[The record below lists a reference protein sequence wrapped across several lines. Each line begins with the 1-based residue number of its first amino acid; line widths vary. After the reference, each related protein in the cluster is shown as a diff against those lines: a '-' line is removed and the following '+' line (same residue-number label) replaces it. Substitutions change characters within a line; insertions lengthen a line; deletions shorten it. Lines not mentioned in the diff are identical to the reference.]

1 MLILKV
7 FKIIVNIEQ
16 NIVIEL
22 SKIYYE
28 NEAICIKGS
37 KMKLLN
43 LIGYSGSKFSDL
55 CAVTLFTYMSI
66 NCICQR
72 VFISFFDKTHENKVH
87 VLMKNTESRDIQS
100 LIVICSQRME
110 T

>member
-16 NIVIEL
+16 NIVIDL
-22 SKIYYE
+22 CKIYYE
-28 NEAICIKGS
+28 KEAICIYGG
-37 KMKLLN
+37 KMKLLK
-43 LIGYSGSKFSDL
+43 IGVKIFGL
-55 CAVTLFTYMSI
+55 VRCNIISI
-66 NCICQR
+66 HVYLLHLLM
-72 VFISFFDKTHENKVH
+72 VFISFYDKTHENKVH

-100 LIVICSQRME
+100 LIAICSQSME